1 LETVTRVAVSN
12 PLLFFQHLSPEL
24 TVLYNSCALKNPF
37 IEEAMKKVFW
47 VVLFALATGSVS
59 FATDSAAQ
67 RAQAAA
73 TILQEIMA
81 TPDKG
86 IPVEI
91 LDSAKCIAIVPSL
104 FKGGFVFGVAHGRGL
119 ATCRTANG
127 WSAPAPFV
135 INGGS
140 FGFQIGGQAVDLVMM
155 IMNDRGM
162 QALLSSQF
170 KIGADASA
178 AAGPVGRHVEGATD
192 WKMRAEVL
200 TYSRA
205 RGLFAGVTLNGN
217 LIKQDNDATGELYGR
232 FVPFK
237 TILTGEAQMP
247 RGGEPFVAAVRKAFA
262 TASNA
267 PENAPSPRQNV
278 PANPSAER
286 PVATPAPSPAAPAA
300 TPAASPMATPA
311 RPADTS
317 APASPSPT
325 PAPAAPSPTPGMR

>member
-1 LETVTRVAVSN
+1 
-12 PLLFFQHLSPEL
+12 
-24 TVLYNSCALKNPF
+24 
-37 IEEAMKKVFW
+37 MKKAFW
-47 VVLFALATGSVS
+47 VVLFALAAGSVT
-59 FATDSAAQ
+59 FAARDTAAQ
-67 RAQAAA
+67 RAQSAA
-73 TILQEIMA
+73 TILDEIMA

-104 FKGGFVFGVAHGRGL
+104 LKGGFIVGAAHGRGL
-119 ATCRTANG
+119 ASCRTADG
-127 WSAPAPFV
+127 WSAPAPFS

-170 KIGADASA
+170 KIGVDASA

-217 LIKQDNDATGELYGR
+217 MIKQDNDATGELYGR
-232 FVPFK
+232 IVPFK

-247 RGGEPFVAAVRKAFA
+247 RGGEPFVAAVRKVFA
-262 TASNA
+262 EASNA
-267 PENAPSPRQNV
+267 PANVPSPRQNA
-278 PANPSAER
+278 PANP
-286 PVATPAPSPAAPAA
+286 PAQTPAA
-300 TPAASPMATPA
+300 TPVTTPA
-311 RPADTS
+311 PA
-317 APASPSPT
+317 APVQT
-325 PAPAAPSPTPGMR
+325 PAPAAPSPTPEPK